1 MAGFVAATAEAVGV
15 TDPALQMTI
24 GVSDGNRL
32 YAVRYASAEVNTLFV
47 SEDARRCGCCI
58 RKARGREPLFKSDS
72 PNSDARASKKG

>member
-1 MAGFVAATAEAVGV
+1 MAGFVEATAAAAGV

-32 YAVRYASAEVNTLFV
+32 YAVRYASGADVNALLV
-47 SEDARRCGCCI
+47 SEDARRCGCRI

-72 PNSDARASKKG
+72 PNSDARVSK

>member
-1 MAGFVAATAEAVGV
+1 MAGFVEATAEAAGV

-32 YAVRYASAEVNTLFV
+32 YAVRHASGAEVNTLFV

-58 RKARGREPLFKSDS
+58 RKARGRESLFKSDS
-72 PNSDARASKKG
+72 PNSDARVSK